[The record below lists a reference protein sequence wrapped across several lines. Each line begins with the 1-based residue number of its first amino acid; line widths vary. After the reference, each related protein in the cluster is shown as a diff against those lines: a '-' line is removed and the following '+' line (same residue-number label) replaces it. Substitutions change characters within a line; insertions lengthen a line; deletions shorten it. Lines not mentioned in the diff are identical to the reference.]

1 MPKLSC
7 PLYKRYSCKCGYN
20 LMIKSLPS
28 KQLYASLSLAIRFL
42 LRYGATV
49 AQLAH
54 NQYVEGSTP
63 SSAILLGCSLVVKP
77 LSYKQESGGSIPP
90 GPTYAQIPERS
101 NGVGCRPTG
110 TCSYGGSN
118 PSVGTLICPL
128 SLATRT
134 LPFQGGEL
142 GLTPKVATISGRSVT
157 VAFAAWDREVEVRA
171 FPSRPYADVAQ
182 LVERVFCKHQVRG
195 FEACHR
201 LFYFGE

>member
-1 MPKLSC
+1 LQPENESSTLSAST
-7 PLYKRYSCKCGYN
+7 LCGYN

-77 LSYKQESGGSIPP
+77 VSYKHASKGSIPFS
-90 GPTYAQIPERS
+90 PTYVQIPERS

-118 PSVGTLICPL
+118 PSLCTISRLRIACAQVIGDDGLAKALKRAIMELRALQPRPIYDNVAQVVEHAAEDRGVGGANPSVGTLIWPPCL
-128 SLATRT
+128 TLRTSSL
-134 LPFQGGEL
+134 QDGE
-142 GLTPKVATISGRSVT
+142 AS
-157 VAFAAWDREVEVRA
+157 
-171 FPSRPYADVAQ
+171 
-182 LVERVFCKHQVRG
+182 
-195 FEACHR
+195 
-201 LFYFGE
+201 